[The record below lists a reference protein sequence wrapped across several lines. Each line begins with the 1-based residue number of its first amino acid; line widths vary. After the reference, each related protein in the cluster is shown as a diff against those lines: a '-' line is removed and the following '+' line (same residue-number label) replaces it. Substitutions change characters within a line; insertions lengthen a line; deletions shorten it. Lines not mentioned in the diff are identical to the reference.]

1 MKKHCLLILFLGL
14 CSQLFA
20 QDASSIIDA
29 HIKAIGG
36 LKRWEEVRKIKL
48 VRSHNYANGET
59 YLNTVYLMPNHAL
72 RYESVLES
80 GSNHIIYAVKEQQ
93 GWRLNTLNEGY
104 QRLLITDIASEDCPF
119 FLEETDLFY
128 GLLNFQR
135 ADCEF
140 ENRGV
145 LKRNGRELIELRM
158 KDKAGKRIS
167 YFFDLNSHFLV
178 EMTGDIAVI
187 GMGMPLVATV
197 QFDDYRSI
205 NGLMYPFKQTIAA
218 KQLMFGQAQVFT
230 LESIDLNATF
240 DTNIFEKG
248 QH

>member
-1 MKKHCLLILFLGL
+1 
-14 CSQLFA
+14 
-20 QDASSIIDA
+20 
-29 HIKAIGG
+29 
-36 LKRWEEVRKIKL
+36 
-48 VRSHNYANGET
+48 
-59 YLNTVYLMPNHAL
+59 
-72 RYESVLES
+72 
-80 GSNHIIYAVKEQQ
+80 
-93 GWRLNTLNEGY
+93 
-104 QRLLITDIASEDCPF
+104 
-119 FLEETDLFY
+119 
-128 GLLNFQR
+128 
-135 ADCEF
+135 
-140 ENRGV
+140 
-145 LKRNGRELIELRM
+145 M

-240 DTNIFEKG
+240 DTKIFEKG